1 MKIKESPG
9 YICFRIVNVMFL
21 ILLSL
26 VMIYPLLYVVFASL
40 SSATEFMAHEG
51 LLFAPINFN
60 VASYK
65 QVLENPMVW
74 SGYKNT
80 LIVLVA
86 ATCLNL
92 ILSILAAF
100 VLSRKY
106 LAWRGI
112 LMGFVIVTMYFS
124 GGLIPTYMN
133 VRSMGLDNTLWA
145 LIIPGAINVHN
156 MIILRTA
163 FENVPASLEESARL
177 DGAGP
182 FSILTR
188 IVLPLSV
195 SSIAV
200 IALYYAVGHWNAWFN
215 AMIYLRDRTKYPLQL
230 VLREILI
237 QNNTTEMMGDISTA
251 EQSLMSETIKY
262 AVIVVSTLPILM
274 GYPMIQ
280 RYFVKG
286 VMVGAVKG

>member
-26 VMIYPLLYVVFASL
+26 VMIYPLLYVIFASL
-40 SSATEFMAHEG
+40 SNAAEFMSHEG
-51 LLFAPINFN
+51 LLLAPLSLNFE
-60 VASYK
+60 SYK

-92 ILSILAAF
+92 VLSILAAF